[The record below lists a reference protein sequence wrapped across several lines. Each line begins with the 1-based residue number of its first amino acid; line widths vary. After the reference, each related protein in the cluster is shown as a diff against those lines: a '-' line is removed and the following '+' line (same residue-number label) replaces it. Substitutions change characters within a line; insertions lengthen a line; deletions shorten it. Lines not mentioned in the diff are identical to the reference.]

1 MKKSFIIILLLVS
14 VGLFAQNSGLDMSIS
29 GGVLID
35 PYSSSKDKIIN
46 GQFVRDFSTG
56 YSNLESSSVLG
67 AIEADYSFLNKDWL
81 HLRGE
86 LSFGRLSASNEYQ
99 YYNTVLS
106 TLSAGAGVDVF
117 YLLGLNSIEDIELQ
131 VYIKSGL
138 VVHSSKMWF
147 TLDNSLQ
154 NVVSGFSPFSATGV
168 QFKYNATEKLYLS
181 TSPEVNIIASD
192 SLDGWDEE
200 GLLTTFFN
208 VRLGIGIHLN

>member
-1 MKKSFIIILLLVS
+1 MKKSLIIILLLAS
-14 VGLFAQNSGLDMSIS
+14 VGLFAQNSGLDMTLS

-35 PYSSSKDKIIN
+35 PYSSGKDKTIN

-56 YSNLESSSVLG
+56 YSNLESNSVLG

-86 LSFGRLSASNEYQ
+86 LSLGRLSASNEYQ

-117 YLLGLNSIEDIELQ
+117 YLLGLNSTEDIELQ
-131 VYIKSGL
+131 VYFKSGL
-138 VVHSSKMWF
+138 VIHSSKMWF

-168 QFKYNATEKLYLS
+168 QFMYNATEKLYLS
-181 TSPEVNIIASD
+181 TSPEVNFIASD

-200 GLLTTFFN
+200 GILTTFFN